1 MPISGDDIVS
11 VQLKGFG
18 IAIHRENCKKVQK
31 LKRSHPGA
39 VVKANWSNYKNKI
52 FATKLKIVMLNQPGS
67 LAQVASVIASHGLNL
82 VNVAIKDNDIIKV
95 TIMSNHN
102 PVIIGKGGATLQA
115 LNEIVKTAVST
126 KFKRR
131 FRVLLDV
138 GDYKSKKYRK
148 ITFIAKKEAKRVLE
162 KIRSNDHVILLDL
175 HGSMDSSESFARK
188 LDGLMASGSNIVFV
202 IAGSL
207 GPDISL
213 IQRANQRWKLSDLT
227 FTHLMTRV
235 LILEQIYRGYM
246 ILNGRSY
253 HK

>member
-1 MPISGDDIVS
+1 MIKI
-11 VQLKGFG
+11 
-18 IAIHRENCKKVQK
+18 IAIGKNKDKSLKALETEY
-31 LKRSHPGA
+31 LKRLSTFTKCE
-39 VVKANWSNYKNKI
+39 VIEVKDE
-52 FATKLKIVMLNQPGS
+52 P
-67 LAQVASVIASHGLNL
+67 
-82 VNVAIKDNDIIKV
+82 NDHIERDKEIQIIK
-95 TIMSNHN
+95 
-102 PVIIGKGGATLQA
+102 
-115 LNEIVKTAVST
+115 E
-126 KFKRR
+126 
-131 FRVLLDV
+131 
-138 GDYKSKKYRK
+138 
-148 ITFIAKKEAKRVLE
+148 KEAKRVLE

-235 LILEQIYRGYM
+235 LILEQIYRAFM
-246 ILNGRSY
+246 INNHRNY